1 MNTPSTRMVIGW
13 AVGGAVLVLLAAL
26 AFVWFGPVA
35 IGDKKMMLDFM
46 LGRGIEPPP
55 AAEIERRLQVAP
67 GFTLTVY
74 SADVP
79 LARWPL
85 ATAGGDLL
93 VSRTRA
99 GAIALLERDHDGD
112 GKPEAVRTLLEGLD
126 HPHGLALHEG
136 WLYVGERTGIGRI
149 RFDEATGRTEG
160 AYARIVDD
168 FSGDGFHLTK
178 TLGIGPDGWLYV
190 AQGSSCNACVE
201 QDERRATIM
210 RMRPDGSERE
220 IYARGLRNSVGFD
233 WSPWDGS
240 LYATENGRDL
250 LGDDFPPDE
259 INRIERGGFY
269 GWPYV
274 HGDGIPDPDLGSTI
288 PAQLDAGRFIGP
300 AHAIRAH
307 NAPLGL
313 CFLRGDDLPPG
324 YERTAL
330 VALHGSWNR
339 RQSDGYAVV
348 ALAWRP
354 DGSIV
359 ERDFIKG
366 FLGDDGVIGRPAG
379 ITQDRDGVIYVTDDY
394 AGVIYRVVKSA
405 DVP

>member
-1 MNTPSTRMVIGW
+1 MPSTRNVIGW

-26 AFVWFGPVA
+26 AFVWFGPVT

-46 LGRGIEPPP
+46 LGRGIQPPP

-85 ATAGGDLL
+85 ATTGGDLL

-126 HPHGLALHEG
+126 HPHGLALH
-136 WLYVGERTGIGRI
+136 
-149 RFDEATGRTEG
+149 
-160 AYARIVDD
+160 
-168 FSGDGFHLTK
+168 
-178 TLGIGPDGWLYV
+178 DGWLYV

-201 QDERRATIM
+201 RDERRTMIM
-210 RMRPDGSERE
+210 RMRPDGS
-220 IYARGLRNSVGFD
+220 
-233 WSPWDGS
+233 
-240 LYATENGRDL
+240 
-250 LGDDFPPDE
+250 
-259 INRIERGGFY
+259 ERGGFY

-274 HGDGIPDPDLGSTI
+274 HGDGIPDPDLGTTI

-300 AHAIRAH
+300 AHTIRAH

-313 CFLRGDDLPPG
+313 SFLRGDVLPPA
-324 YERTAL
+324 YERTA
-330 VALHGSWNR
+330 SSTW
-339 RQSDGYAVV
+339 
-348 ALAWRP
+348 P
-354 DGSIV
+354 TIM
-359 ERDFIKG
+359 
-366 FLGDDGVIGRPAG
+366 PA
-379 ITQDRDGVIYVTDDY
+379 
-394 AGVIYRVVKSA
+394 
-405 DVP
+405 